1 MSDPQQNKD
10 EAVEETFISHL
21 VELRDRIIRAGVSVI
36 VVFIGLV
43 YWAPDIFKL
52 LARPLMQNLPKDGK
66 MIVTDVTGSFFVPM
80 KVTMLVAF
88 VIALPFVL
96 YQIWAFVAPGLYQHE
111 KKLVAPLVGS
121 SYTLF
126 LCGMAFAYFVVFP
139 TIFRVMAHYNAPLGA
154 EMTTDIDNYLSFV
167 LTMFI
172 AFGVTFEVP
181 IVVVL
186 LARMGVVS
194 IKKLKEIRPYV
205 IVGAFVI
212 SAVVTPPD
220 VFSQLILAIPL
231 IVLYEAGIIAARI
244 DRRQGWREEAG
255 RRGGCGVGFVRRHE
269 QSKKGSFARSVPLAF
284 CSCAN
289 RCASTLSLVA
299 LTLIALVVLGQ
310 LRRAR
315 LGRTLADRHVH
326 VQFLVLAH
334 QVDLHRRPR
343 LDLRD
348 DVQQARGVGDR
359 VVVDADEDVARLDAR
374 LVGRSALQHAR
385 DDRARFLRQA
395 RTIPRSPASRPAARR
410 RSSRASPCP
419 S

>member
-1 MSDPQQNKD
+1 MSDPQQTQD
-10 EAVEETFISHL
+10 EGTEETFISHL
-21 VELRDRIIRAGVSVI
+21 VELRDRIIRAGLAVI

-43 YWAPDIFKL
+43 YWAPDIFRL

-88 VIALPFVL
+88 VIALPVVL

-111 KKLVAPLVGS
+111 KKLVGPLVAS

-186 LARMGVVS
+186 LVRMNVLT

-231 IVLYEAGIIAARI
+231 IVLYEAGIIAARLF
-244 DRRQGWREEAG
+244 
-255 RRGGCGVGFVRRHE
+255 VGKQPAV
-269 QSKKGSFARSVPLAF
+269 
-284 CSCAN
+284 
-289 RCASTLSLVA
+289 
-299 LTLIALVVLGQ
+299 I
-310 LRRAR
+310 
-315 LGRTLADRHVH
+315 
-326 VQFLVLAH
+326 
-334 QVDLHRRPR
+334 
-343 LDLRD
+343 
-348 DVQQARGVGDR
+348 
-359 VVVDADEDVARLDAR
+359 ED
-374 LVGRSALQHAR
+374 
-385 DDRARFLRQA
+385 
-395 RTIPRSPASRPAARR
+395 
-410 RSSRASPCP
+410 ASPP
-419 S
+419 SN

>member
-1 MSDPQQNKD
+1 VSDPQNQN
-10 EAVEETFISHL
+10 EGAEETFISHL
-21 VELRDRIIRAGVSVI
+21 VELRDRIMRAGIAVI
-36 VVFIGLV
+36 VVFVGLV
-43 YWAPDIFKL
+43 YWAPDIFRL
-52 LARPLMQNLPKDGK
+52 LARPLMNNLPKDGK

-88 VIALPFVL
+88 VIALPIVL

-111 KKLVAPLVGS
+111 KKLVGPLVGS

-186 LARMGVVS
+186 LVRMNILT

-231 IVLYEAGIIAARI
+231 IVLYEAGIIAARLFVSKPVAPAENE
-244 DRRQGWREEAG
+244 GNPAG
-255 RRGGCGVGFVRRHE
+255 
-269 QSKKGSFARSVPLAF
+269 
-284 CSCAN
+284 
-289 RCASTLSLVA
+289 
-299 LTLIALVVLGQ
+299 
-310 LRRAR
+310 
-315 LGRTLADRHVH
+315 
-326 VQFLVLAH
+326 
-334 QVDLHRRPR
+334 
-343 LDLRD
+343 
-348 DVQQARGVGDR
+348 
-359 VVVDADEDVARLDAR
+359 
-374 LVGRSALQHAR
+374 
-385 DDRARFLRQA
+385 
-395 RTIPRSPASRPAARR
+395 
-410 RSSRASPCP
+410 
-419 S
+419 

>member
-1 MSDPQQNKD
+1 MSDPQKNQD
-10 EAVEETFISHL
+10 EGTEETFISHL
-21 VELRDRIIRAGVSVI
+21 VELRDRIIRAGLAVI

-43 YWAPDIFKL
+43 YWAPDIFRL

-88 VIALPFVL
+88 VIALPIVL

-111 KKLVAPLVGS
+111 KKLVGPLVGS

-194 IKKLKEIRPYV
+194 IQKLKQIRPYV

-231 IVLYEAGIIAARI
+231 VILYEAGIIAAR
-244 DRRQGWREEAG
+244 
-255 RRGGCGVGFVRRHE
+255 
-269 QSKKGSFARSVPLAF
+269 
-284 CSCAN
+284 
-289 RCASTLSLVA
+289 
-299 LTLIALVVLGQ
+299 LVVGKEQ
-310 LRRAR
+310 IKN
-315 LGRTLADRHVH
+315 
-326 VQFLVLAH
+326 
-334 QVDLHRRPR
+334 
-343 LDLRD
+343 
-348 DVQQARGVGDR
+348 
-359 VVVDADEDVARLDAR
+359 EE
-374 LVGRSALQHAR
+374 
-385 DDRARFLRQA
+385 
-395 RTIPRSPASRPAARR
+395 PAAE
-410 RSSRASPCP
+410 
-419 S
+419 

>member
-1 MSDPQQNKD
+1 MSDPQNQN
-10 EAVEETFISHL
+10 EGAEETFISHL
-21 VELRDRIIRAGVSVI
+21 VELRDRIMRAGIAVI
-36 VVFIGLV
+36 VVFVGLV
-43 YWAPDIFKL
+43 YWAPDIFRL
-52 LARPLMQNLPKDGK
+52 LARPLMNNLPKDGK

-88 VIALPFVL
+88 VIALPIVL

-111 KKLVAPLVGS
+111 KKLVGPLVGS

-186 LARMGVVS
+186 LVRMNVLT

-231 IVLYEAGIIAARI
+231 IVLYEAGIIAARLFVSKPVAPAENE
-244 DRRQGWREEAG
+244 GNAAG
-255 RRGGCGVGFVRRHE
+255 
-269 QSKKGSFARSVPLAF
+269 
-284 CSCAN
+284 
-289 RCASTLSLVA
+289 
-299 LTLIALVVLGQ
+299 
-310 LRRAR
+310 
-315 LGRTLADRHVH
+315 
-326 VQFLVLAH
+326 
-334 QVDLHRRPR
+334 
-343 LDLRD
+343 
-348 DVQQARGVGDR
+348 
-359 VVVDADEDVARLDAR
+359 
-374 LVGRSALQHAR
+374 
-385 DDRARFLRQA
+385 
-395 RTIPRSPASRPAARR
+395 
-410 RSSRASPCP
+410 
-419 S
+419 

>member
-1 MSDPQQNKD
+1 
-10 EAVEETFISHL
+10 
-21 VELRDRIIRAGVSVI
+21 
-36 VVFIGLV
+36 
-43 YWAPDIFKL
+43 
-52 LARPLMQNLPKDGK
+52 

-88 VIALPFVL
+88 VIALPIVL

-111 KKLVAPLVGS
+111 KKLVGPLVGS

-186 LARMGVVS
+186 LVRMNVVTL
-194 IKKLKEIRPYV
+194 KKLKEIRPYV

-231 IVLYEAGIIAARI
+231 IVLYEAGIIAARLI
-244 DRRQGWREEAG
+244 
-255 RRGGCGVGFVRRHE
+255 VGK
-269 QSKKGSFARSVPLAF
+269 QPA
-284 CSCAN
+284 
-289 RCASTLSLVA
+289 
-299 LTLIALVVLGQ
+299 VV
-310 LRRAR
+310 
-315 LGRTLADRHVH
+315 
-326 VQFLVLAH
+326 
-334 QVDLHRRPR
+334 
-343 LDLRD
+343 
-348 DVQQARGVGDR
+348 
-359 VVVDADEDVARLDAR
+359 ED
-374 LVGRSALQHAR
+374 
-385 DDRARFLRQA
+385 
-395 RTIPRSPASRPAARR
+395 
-410 RSSRASPCP
+410 ASPP
-419 S
+419 G

>member
-1 MSDPQQNKD
+1 VSDPQQTQD
-10 EAVEETFISHL
+10 EGTEETFISHL
-21 VELRDRIIRAGVSVI
+21 VELRDRIIRAGLAVV
-36 VVFIGLV
+36 VVFVGLV
-43 YWAPDIFKL
+43 YWAPDIFRL

-88 VIALPFVL
+88 VIALPIVL

-111 KKLVAPLVGS
+111 KKLVGPLVGS

-186 LARMGVVS
+186 LVRMNVVTL
-194 IKKLKEIRPYV
+194 KKLKEIRPYV

-231 IVLYEAGIIAARI
+231 IVLYEAGIIAARLI
-244 DRRQGWREEAG
+244 
-255 RRGGCGVGFVRRHE
+255 VRKQPIAVE
-269 QSKKGSFARSVPLAF
+269 D
-284 CSCAN
+284 
-289 RCASTLSLVA
+289 AS
-299 LTLIALVVLGQ
+299 
-310 LRRAR
+310 
-315 LGRTLADRHVH
+315 
-326 VQFLVLAH
+326 
-334 QVDLHRRPR
+334 
-343 LDLRD
+343 
-348 DVQQARGVGDR
+348 
-359 VVVDADEDVARLDAR
+359 
-374 LVGRSALQHAR
+374 
-385 DDRARFLRQA
+385 
-395 RTIPRSPASRPAARR
+395 SPPG
-410 RSSRASPCP
+410 
-419 S
+419 

>member
-1 MSDPQQNKD
+1 VSDPQHTQN
-10 EAVEETFISHL
+10 EGTEETFISHL
-21 VELRDRIIRAGVSVI
+21 VELRDRIIRAGLAVI

-43 YWAPDIFKL
+43 YWAPDIFRL

-88 VIALPFVL
+88 VIALPVVL

-111 KKLVAPLVGS
+111 KKLVGPLVAS

-186 LARMGVVS
+186 LVRMNVVTL
-194 IKKLKEIRPYV
+194 KKLKEIRPYV

-231 IVLYEAGIIAARI
+231 IVLYEAGIIAARLI
-244 DRRQGWREEAG
+244 
-255 RRGGCGVGFVRRHE
+255 VGK
-269 QSKKGSFARSVPLAF
+269 QP
-284 CSCAN
+284 
-289 RCASTLSLVA
+289 
-299 LTLIALVVLGQ
+299 
-310 LRRAR
+310 
-315 LGRTLADRHVH
+315 
-326 VQFLVLAH
+326 
-334 QVDLHRRPR
+334 
-343 LDLRD
+343 
-348 DVQQARGVGDR
+348 
-359 VVVDADEDVARLDAR
+359 VVVEDA
-374 LVGRSALQHAR
+374 S
-385 DDRARFLRQA
+385 
-395 RTIPRSPASRPAARR
+395 SPPG
-410 RSSRASPCP
+410 
-419 S
+419 